1 MLFLKLLSIIASLF
15 AIYPLY
21 KLIKKDEI
29 NIFDLIILFHSIFF
43 CIIPIFSD
51 YASYKS
57 LAGFSFEQNIILRL
71 FVYYVIFIFFLFR
84 IDLFWTKHYK
94 YDKSILNITY
104 YIKTLP
110 QIKTSWLFIA
120 ILVANL
126 IISWLWYMPQASYM
140 ETFSNFSKL
149 QGYESSPIFL
159 LYTAIFTTCFSF
171 TQILLLKEKLPLK
184 KKNTLLI
191 TLIGFALLLLFMP
204 RRIMLFYFILSII
217 ITYSAKRSF
226 FTRKK
231 IVWITTLLI
240 IIIKIYFPFYNVMR
254 NTKIQIDSNNFTTS
268 LIQIIEDTSNHF
280 ESKKGY
286 AAESSKSR
294 SLYLYYTLY
303 RIIKY
308 DTSPSEGKLLVAA
321 IDHAIPKFINP
332 NKGEGSAKILEEKT
346 QYKKDQADSILL
358 LAYGDFGL
366 LVGAFYSILLFSA
379 IIGMFVYMNKLNS
392 IFFNNRST
400 IDILLIVY
408 LISFSWNI
416 EVSLE
421 NNFATF
427 VHLGIMS
434 VILII
439 LNTFKIIGYN
449 IQSLKR

>member
-1 MLFLKLLSIIASLF
+1 
-15 AIYPLY
+15 
-21 KLIKKDEI
+21 
-29 NIFDLIILFHSIFF
+29 
-43 CIIPIFSD
+43 
-51 YASYKS
+51 
-57 LAGFSFEQNIILRL
+57 
-71 FVYYVIFIFFLFR
+71 
-84 IDLFWTKHYK
+84 
-94 YDKSILNITY
+94 
-104 YIKTLP
+104 
-110 QIKTSWLFIA
+110 
-120 ILVANL
+120 
-126 IISWLWYMPQASYM
+126 
-140 ETFSNFSKL
+140 
-149 QGYESSPIFL
+149 
-159 LYTAIFTTCFSF
+159 
-171 TQILLLKEKLPLK
+171 
-184 KKNTLLI
+184 
-191 TLIGFALLLLFMP
+191 
-204 RRIMLFYFILSII
+204 
-217 ITYSAKRSF
+217 
-226 FTRKK
+226 
-231 IVWITTLLI
+231 
-240 IIIKIYFPFYNVMR
+240 MR

-366 LVGAFYSILLFSA
+366 LVGAFYSILLFSV